1 MKIAI
6 TGASSGIGEH
16 LDTIMSLTTKHDIRT
31 YSKSNGWN
39 IADQDGERIIEE
51 LLDYDP
57 DVFFNNAY
65 YPKIQNKILE
75 RLYEE
80 WKDKDK
86 VIINTG
92 SISGFLKGILLDD
105 NSDYVNDK
113 KELSD
118 FCVRSSFNYP
128 WANKTR
134 VHNVSFGFV
143 NTPLLGKPDG
153 SNRKNLID
161 VEQAAWILIDLIEKK
176 DYYVAEQV
184 INCTFNDDTEMLTHF
199 NKATRNMLK
208 HVVRSNKTKT

>member
-6 TGASSGIGEH
+6 TGHSSGIGH
-16 LDTIMSLTTKHDIRT
+16 QLDLILSLTTKHDIQG

-39 IADQDGERIIEE
+39 IAERDGDKIVEE
-51 LLDYDP
+51 LIDFDP

-65 YPKIQNKILE
+65 YPQIQNKILE

-92 SISGFLKGILLDD
+92 SISGYLKGILLDD
-105 NSDYVNDK
+105 DSDYVNDK
-113 KELSD
+113 KALSE
-118 FCVRSSFNYP
+118 FCVRNSFNYP

-134 VHNVSFGFV
+134 LHNISFGFV
-143 NTPLLGKPDG
+143 DTPLIKEGNKE
-153 SNRKNLID
+153 NLID
-161 VEQAAWILIDLIEKK
+161 SEQAAWCLIDLMAQK

-184 INCTFNDDTEMLTHF
+184 INCKFDSDEEMLMHF
-199 NKATRNMLK
+199 NKATRSMLK
-208 HVVRSNKTKT
+208 HIAKSNRDIKHSQ